1 MNSSQRIN
9 RVGSD
14 LTRPHSL
21 RHERSIKQTVVL
33 YSPLLVGV
41 ALLMADLVL
50 RDAGIAARF
59 SVGAVRPFRFR
70 RTAQAGT
77 YKLLAGVAG
86 HAACLRVAVL
96 HPLLLRSNLGDGWC
110 DLTTRGVLSAEAG
123 AEARRTIGLL
133 YLPKDGERGVRERG
147 RHADGLKLCFG
158 PNKSKAGGSD
168 EQS

>member
-1 MNSSQRIN
+1 MNSAQRIN

-21 RHERSIKQTVVL
+21 RHQRSIKQTVVL

-77 YKLLAGVAG
+77 HKLLAGVAG
-86 HAACLRVAVL
+86 HAACLRVAIL
-96 HPLLLRSNLGDGWC
+96 HSLLLRGELGARWCHQRGDHSDG
-110 DLTTRGVLSAEAG
+110 DQISSHPASLSRAL
-123 AEARRTIGLL
+123 RRT
-133 YLPKDGERGVRERG
+133 
-147 RHADGLKLCFG
+147 
-158 PNKSKAGGSD
+158 GS
-168 EQS
+168 

>member
-1 MNSSQRIN
+1 MKSAQRIN

-21 RHERSIKQTVVL
+21 RHQRSIKQTVVL

-59 SVGAVRPFRFR
+59 SVGAVRPFRFG

-77 YKLLAGVAG
+77 HKLLAGVVC
-86 HAACLRVAVL
+86 HAACLRVAVH

-110 DLTTRGVLSAEAG
+110 DLTTRGVFPPKRVPKPAEPLVSCICQRTARGASANG
-123 AEARRTIGLL
+123 ADMPI
-133 YLPKDGERGVRERG
+133 D
-147 RHADGLKLCFG
+147 
-158 PNKSKAGGSD
+158 
-168 EQS
+168 

>member
-1 MNSSQRIN
+1 MKSAQRIN

-21 RHERSIKQTVVL
+21 RHQRSIKQTVVL

-59 SVGAVRPFRFR
+59 SVGAVRPFRFG

-77 YKLLAGVAG
+77 HKLLAGVAG

-96 HPLLLRSNLGDGWC
+96 HSLLLRSNLGDGWC
-110 DLTTRGVLSAEAG
+110 DLTNPRCLV
-123 AEARRTIGLL
+123 RRSG
-133 YLPKDGERGVRERG
+133 
-147 RHADGLKLCFG
+147 
-158 PNKSKAGGSD
+158 
-168 EQS
+168 

>member
-33 YSPLLVGV
+33 YSPPLVGV

-77 YKLLAGVAG
+77 HKLLAGVAG
-86 HAACLRVAVL
+86 HADCLRVAVL

-133 YLPKDGERGVRERG
+133 YLPKGRREG
-147 RHADGLKLCFG
+147 RPRTGQTCRWTEVV
-158 PNKSKAGGSD
+158 PWS
-168 EQS
+168 E